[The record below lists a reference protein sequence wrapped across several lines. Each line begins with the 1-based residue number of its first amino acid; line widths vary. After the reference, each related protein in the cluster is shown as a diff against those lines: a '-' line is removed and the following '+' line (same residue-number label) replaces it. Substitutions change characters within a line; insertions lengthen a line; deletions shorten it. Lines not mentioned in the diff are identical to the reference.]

1 MKVELKMVIVLTAI
15 ALISGGV
22 LGLAYTKTSP
32 KIQRNLELAKEN
44 ALKKVVANVHS
55 YETRDV
61 DRYTT
66 VFIAKD
72 EAGHVVGYGVLIQG
86 SGFQGPIKLMVG
98 FDTTGTKLTG
108 LEVIENVET
117 PGLGNRITEDW
128 FKKQFQGRIPP
139 IQVVKGKKPENE
151 HEIQAITGATISSR
165 AVVRIVNLAQTKL
178 ASVIGTAPSPEP
190 KEQEPV
196 DTSSVSKAPAHKKAE
211 ALAQRTD
218 RNRVRRSE
226 KKVQAEQP
234 DTICLKYMSK
244 FIQKILRCKRIPMP
258 DSLDVFVAYGP
269 DGREM
274 VGSMVEGAGFMDR
287 IKLLVVMEEPD
298 FRVVGID
305 ILQMAEGEAFG
316 RGRDS
321 TFWSQFIGHPL
332 PVQLKCESETGD
344 IDAISGATET
354 SRTVVA
360 LVNMAKVRAE
370 KALTTLKS

>member
-1 MKVELKMVIVLTAI
+1 MKVEVKMVVVLTAI

-22 LGLAYTKTSP
+22 LGVVYTKTKP

-55 YETRDV
+55 YETKDL

-86 SGFQGPIKLMVG
+86 SGFQGAIKLMAG

-108 LEVIENVET
+108 LEIIENVET

-139 IQVVKGKKPENE
+139 INVVKGRKPENE

-165 AVVRIVNLAQTKL
+165 SVVRIVNLAQTKL
-178 ASVIGTAPSPEP
+178 ASVIGAAPSPEP

-196 DTSSVSKAPAHKKAE
+196 DTSSVSKTPAHEEAE
-211 ALAQRTD
+211 SLAQRTGK
-218 RNRVRRSE
+218 NRVRHPE
-226 KKVQAEQP
+226 KVQAEQP

-244 FIQKILRCKRIPMP
+244 FVQKILKCKRIPMP

-269 DGREM
+269 NGREM
-274 VGSMVEGAGFMDR
+274 VGSMVEGTGFMDR
-287 IKLLVVMEEPD
+287 IKLLVVMEKPD

-316 RGRDS
+316 KGQDS
-321 TFWSQFIGHPL
+321 AFWSQFIGHPL
-332 PVQLKCESETGD
+332 PVQLKGESETGD

-354 SRTVVA
+354 SRTVIA

>member
-1 MKVELKMVIVLTAI
+1 MKVEVKMVVVLTAI

-22 LGLAYTKTSP
+22 LGVAYTKTKP

-55 YETRDV
+55 YETKDV

-86 SGFQGPIKLMVG
+86 SGFQGAIKLMAG

-108 LEVIENVET
+108 LEIIENVET

-139 IQVVKGKKPENE
+139 INVVKGRKPENE

-165 AVVRIVNLAQTKL
+165 SVVRIVNLAQTKL
-178 ASVIGTAPSPEP
+178 ASVIGAAPSPEP

-196 DTSSVSKAPAHKKAE
+196 DTSSVSKTPAHEEAE
-211 ALAQRTD
+211 PLAQRTGK
-218 RNRVRRSE
+218 NRVRRPE
-226 KKVQAEQP
+226 KVQAEQP

-244 FIQKILRCKRIPMP
+244 FVQKILKCKRIPMP

-269 DGREM
+269 NGREM
-274 VGSMVEGAGFMDR
+274 VGSMVEGTGFMDR
-287 IKLLVVMEEPD
+287 IKLLVVMEKPD

-316 RGRDS
+316 KGQDS
-321 TFWSQFIGHPL
+321 AFWSQFIGHPL
-332 PVQLKCESETGD
+332 PVQLKGESETGD

-354 SRTVVA
+354 SRTVIA